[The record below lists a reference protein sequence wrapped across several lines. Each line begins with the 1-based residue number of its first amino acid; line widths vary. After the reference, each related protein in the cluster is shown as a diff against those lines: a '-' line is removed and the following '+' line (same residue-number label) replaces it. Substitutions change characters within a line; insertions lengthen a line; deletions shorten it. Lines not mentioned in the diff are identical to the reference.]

1 MSRDGLERL
10 TCASSAEGVLGVA
23 FDGTNVVLVAP
34 NGDVS
39 ISLIRTLSEAD
50 TLLMFNALNWTLHAI
65 GIEIQPKDLAA
76 GELQVKSGRSL
87 LRYTDGMVVE
97 AKGDAK
103 RAEKVTKAVE
113 EGKAVGAGLPAA
125 GATMS

>member
-1 MSRDGLERL
+1 M
-10 TCASSAEGVLGVA
+10 
-23 FDGTNVVLVAP
+23 VLVAP